1 MLTIPGTH
9 DREEK
14 ALDTQDPGGQI
25 ADVESQVEALRCQLQ
40 DTDERFRA
48 ATGQMLSEWYWKEAE
63 RSATHENPERA
74 LGIGADGINALQEE
88 LHKATAELL
97 DEIGKRLSLARPSE
111 IGREL
116 REMTGPLGRILE
128 SHGIISPGG
137 PGYEGLWAYLGRAT
151 SGSPTYDGELL
162 WTDEMSAAKEE
173 YLSLEGQLTNATEE
187 LAMLRHQKA
196 QEDAKRL
203 WDEARDNTTTPDPA
217 AIEERQQKAWE

>member
-1 MLTIPGTH
+1 VPTIPGTH
-9 DREEK
+9 DREEEV
-14 ALDTQDPGGQI
+14 LDTPDPGRQI
-25 ADVESQVEALRCQLQ
+25 AEVESQVEALRRQLQ

-48 ATGQMLSEWYWKEAE
+48 ATGRMLSEWYWKEAE

-74 LGIGADGINALQEE
+74 LRIGAEGINALQEE
-88 LHKATAELL
+88 LHKATDELRG
-97 DEIGKRLSLARPSE
+97 EIGERLSLARPSE

-162 WTDEMSAAKEE
+162 WTDEMSAAKGGCQAPVGRSDRQD
-173 YLSLEGQLTNATEE
+173 YNTRSDSHRRTPTEGVGVRLD
-187 LAMLRHQKA
+187 LRST
-196 QEDAKRL
+196 RRC
-203 WDEARDNTTTPDPA
+203 WSCNR
-217 AIEERQQKAWE
+217 ERQHRIIR